1 MASSNYYDVT
11 EWKTGNPYE
20 DIGAVINSIIEDIK
34 KRQSENDRND
44 GGKPGAV
51 IFIPSGDYHLRT
63 QVKIDISY
71 LKIMG
76 TGHGFV
82 SSSIR
87 FNTEESKWKD
97 LHEVW
102 PGGSRIL
109 IDLVPDE
116 KDEKSGAAF
125 YVYREGEPRISSVEF
140 SNFCIDGLHFVDDG
154 SGAEPENTYVN
165 GKTGIFVDCAHD
177 SFRISEMGIIYVEH
191 GVVCCHADALTIHDN
206 FIAECGNCI
215 ELRCKG
221 QAAKITDNLIG
232 AGFKGYSIFAE
243 NFGGLLV
250 GVNNVFPRGSS
261 SLHFSG
267 VVRSSVSG
275 NRFHSF
281 YPGMLI
287 MDKNC
292 TENLVSAN
300 HFLRDHEPWPPMLGY
315 DNGLEDDFG
324 LIRISGNN
332 NSVISNHISETIGRQ
347 YLKPSGVTPVIIYVE
362 KGYGNYIANN
372 HIVATTEGCS
382 KEEKT
387 EDSCFGAQVGALLA
401 IDLLEELE
409 VTCVCISDEAVNNT
423 VLDTCKKEQAKL
435 DKEKNA
441 FRALP

>member
-1 MASSNYYDVT
+1 MASNNFYDVT
-11 EWKTGNPYE
+11 KWNIGNPYE
-20 DIGAVINSIIEDIK
+20 DIGEVINSMIEDVK
-34 KRQSENDRND
+34 MCQKENDSND

-87 FNTEESKWKD
+87 FNTAESKWKD

-109 IDLVPDE
+109 IDLVPDG
-116 KDEKSGAAF
+116 KDERSGAAF

-154 SGAEPENTYVN
+154 SGAEPENTYIN
-165 GKTGIFVDCAHD
+165 GKTGILVDCAHD

-191 GVVCCHADALTIHDN
+191 GIVCCHADALTIHDN
-206 FIAECGNCI
+206 FVAECGNCI
-215 ELRCKG
+215 ELRGDG

-232 AGFKGYSIFAE
+232 AGFKGYSVFAE
-243 NFGGLLV
+243 NFGGLLM

-267 VVRSSVSG
+267 VVRSSVTG

-292 TENLVSAN
+292 SENLVSAN
-300 HFLRDHEPWPPMLGY
+300 HFLRDHEPWPPMVAY
-315 DNGLEDDFG
+315 DNGREDDFG

-332 NSVISNHISETIGRQ
+332 NSVISNHISETIDRQ
-347 YLKPSGVTPVIIYVE
+347 YLKPCGVTPVIIYVE
-362 KGYGNYIANN
+362 KGHGNYIANN
-372 HIVATTEGCS
+372 HIVATTEGQ
-382 KEEKT
+382 KEEDR
-387 EDSCFGAQVGALLA
+387 EESCFSAQVGALLT
-401 IDLLEELE
+401 IDSLKDLE
-409 VTCVCISDEAVNNT
+409 VTAVFISEQAVKNT
-423 VLDTCKKEQAKL
+423 VLDTCKEEEGKL
-435 DKEKNA
+435 DREKNV